1 MPLFCDVALAV
12 PLDMA
17 FTYAIPPGMEPVV
30 GGRVLVPF
38 RQQRMSGIVV
48 ELHDRAPQGID
59 DFRNDGKEERVRPQ
73 GLQPDFLAMPG
84 SAANEVAERVEFE
97 TSAAKAAIENNPLT
111 AALKRC
117 ATPNQIFPAAS
128 KAAPVHKSVPADP
141 PISKASSNAKA
152 AWIRSVIEALD
163 VAPVLDEQL
172 LKLGRWIAD
181 YYLAPIGEVFRT
193 MLPLVAEFKRTITYR
208 ITDQGHMAL
217 HLAGMSGSPA
227 RSQRTPDEQLVEFRV
242 LDYLAERE
250 GVREQSLRGA
260 TKVSKALLAGMVR
273 KKWIAREDVSA
284 VRDAVRTIKVAVLLG
299 AEAAS
304 EGKIAEASPP
314 PDGPEARPHTETQH
328 PQNERSA
335 GDSPAVAGAT
345 SPRSSLAKKL
355 NNNQRALIDAL
366 AAAGGRLP
374 VETLRDLDVP
384 RTTLATLVR
393 RGLIEIVEEP
403 EDRTAPKLKPRRSPF
418 EFEFS
423 PAQKEAVKQILESV
437 GARKF
442 TGMLLHGVTGSGK
455 TAVYLAV
462 MREVLEQ
469 GRSSILLVPEIGL
482 TPAMAADLIQ
492 VFGDEVAIL
501 HSGLSDDERAEQWH
515 RIKRGEA
522 RVVVGTRSAVFAPVS
537 DLALVIVDEEQDS
550 SYKQEETPRYHARD
564 VAVMRAKMA
573 GAVVVLG
580 SATPSLESYYNAKKH
595 KYALLELPDRVEQ
608 RPLPEVEILDMR
620 QEFQETGQE
629 QVISRKL
636 AEEIRERLEK
646 KEQVMVLLNRR
657 GYSPVVLC
665 RACGETLQCKNCA
678 VSMTHH
684 KREHKMECH
693 YCGHVAQIPNKCAK
707 CGSEYVYFVGTGSE
721 KLEELL
727 HGMFPQARIGRL
739 DRDTVRGREDFE
751 RALNALNEGEL
762 DMLVGTQMIAKG
774 HDVHGVTLVG
784 VVGADHALSLPD
796 FRAAERTFQLL
807 TQVAGRAGRGNS
819 PGKVVLQTYFPD
831 HYAVQFAARHDFAG
845 FYDKELQFRS
855 WMHYP
860 PYSAIA
866 NVVIRSEKLDEAL
879 AWSGELGRWFE
890 KTRHEGIRVLG
901 PAAAPILRLKRDY
914 RYHFILKSPS
924 REKMNAL
931 LRAMLKEAA
940 AKKIPRT
947 QVIVDVDAVW
957 LM

>member
-1 MPLFCDVALAV
+1 MPLFCDVALPV

-17 FTYAIPPGMEPVV
+17 FTYAIPPGMEPAV

-38 RQQRMSGIVV
+38 RQQRMSGVVV
-48 ELHDRAPQGID
+48 ELHDRVPQVKTK
-59 DFRNDGKEERVRPQ
+59 N
-73 GLQPDFLAMPG
+73 
-84 SAANEVAERVEFE
+84 
-97 TSAAKAAIENNPLT
+97 
-111 AALKRC
+111 
-117 ATPNQIFPAAS
+117 
-128 KAAPVHKSVPADP
+128 
-141 PISKASSNAKA
+141 
-152 AWIRSVIEALD
+152 VIEALD
-163 VAPVLDEQL
+163 LAPVLDEPL
-172 LKLGRWIAD
+172 LKLGKWIAD
-181 YYLAPIGEVFRT
+181 YYLAPVGEVFRT
-193 MLPLVAEFKRTITYR
+193 MLPLSAEFKRAITYR
-208 ITDQGHMAL
+208 ITEAGQMAL

-227 RSQRTPDEQLVEFRV
+227 RSQRTLDEQMVEFRV

-250 GVREQSLRGA
+250 SAREESLRSA
-260 TKVSKALLAGMVR
+260 TRVSRALLAGMAR
-273 KKWIAREDVSA
+273 KKWIVREDVSA
-284 VRDAVRTIKVAVLLG
+284 ARDAARTVKVAVLLSGEVGLSG
-299 AEAAS
+299 AGEV
-304 EGKIAEASPP
+304 PP
-314 PDGPEARPHTETQH
+314 LQP
-328 PQNERSA
+328 A
-335 GDSPAVAGAT
+335 GRRGY
-345 SPRSSLAKKL
+345 SL
-355 NNNQRALIDAL
+355 NPNQRALIDAL
-366 AAAGGRLP
+366 AAAGGRVA
-374 VETLRDLDVP
+374 VEDLQGLEVP
-384 RTTLATLVR
+384 RTTLGTLVR
-393 RGLIEIVEEP
+393 RGMVEIVEEP
-403 EDRTAPKLKPRRSPF
+403 QDFTVSRIKPRRSPF

-423 PAQKEAVKQILESV
+423 PPQKEALGKIREGVVS
-437 GARKF
+437 RKF
-442 TGMLLHGVTGSGK
+442 NGLLLHGVTGSGK
-455 TAVYLAV
+455 TAVYLAG
-462 MREVLEQ
+462 MREVLEE

-482 TPAMAADLIQ
+482 TPAVAADLLQ

-537 DLALVIVDEEQDS
+537 DLALLIVDEEQDS
-550 SYKQEETPRYHARD
+550 SYKQEEAPRYHARD

-573 GAVVVLG
+573 CATVVLG
-580 SATPSLESYYNAKKH
+580 SATPSLESYYNARKN

-620 QEFQETGQE
+620 QEFQETGRE

-636 AEEIRERLEK
+636 GEEIRERLEK

-657 GYSPVVLC
+657 GYSPVALC
-665 RACGETLQCKNCA
+665 RACGQALQCRNCA

-693 YCGHVAQIPNKCAK
+693 YCGFISPVPKKCAE

-784 VVGADHALSLPD
+784 VVGADTALGLPD

-807 TQVAGRAGRGNS
+807 TQVAGRAGRGQS
-819 PGKVVLQTYFPD
+819 PGKVVLQTYYPD

-866 NVVIRSEKLDEAL
+866 NVVVRSEKLDEAL

-890 KTRHEGIRVLG
+890 TTRHEGIRVLG

-924 REKMNAL
+924 REKMNTL
-931 LRAMLKEAA
+931 LRAMLAEAA
-940 AKKIPRT
+940 ARKIPRT
-947 QVIVDVDAVW
+947 QIIVDVDAQW